1 MLVALGGADRITCRG
16 SQHVKLLRYGPVG
29 AEKPGLLDD
38 EGTIRDLS
46 AVVPDIE
53 GSTLA
58 PERLAALAKLD
69 PASLPAVDGSPR
81 LGPPVA
87 GVGKLLCIGLN
98 YSDHAAETGAPIP
111 EEPILF
117 MKSTTSIIGPN
128 DDVILPRGSRKG
140 DWEAELGVV
149 IGTRARYVEEAD
161 AFDYIAG
168 YCVFNDVSERH
179 YQLEGTGQWVKGKS
193 ADTFAPFGPWMVT
206 RDEVP
211 DPQNLHI
218 WLEVDGKRYQD
229 GSTRT
234 MIFPVA
240 HLVSYVSRY
249 MTLEPGDIIPTGT
262 PPGVGLGQ
270 KPPVF
275 LAPGNVMRLGIEGL
289 GEQQQK
295 VLAHPDD

>member
-1 MLVALGGADRITCRG
+1 
-16 SQHVKLLRYGPVG
+16 LLRYGPAG
-29 AEKPGLLDD
+29 AEKPGLLDA
-38 EGTIRDLS
+38 EGSIRDLS
-46 AVVPDIE
+46 AHVPDIH
-53 GSTLA
+53 GAALA
-58 PERLAALAKLD
+58 PATLEELAALDTAG
-69 PASLPAVDGSPR
+69 LPAVAGNVR

-98 YSDHAAETGAPIP
+98 YRDHAEETGAPIP

-128 DDVILPRGSRKG
+128 DDVVLPRGSLKG
-140 DWEAELGVV
+140 DWEVELGVV
-149 IGTRARYVEEAD
+149 IGARARYVDEAD
-161 AFDYIAG
+161 ALEHVAG

-179 YQLEGTGQWVKGKS
+179 FQLEGTGQWVKGKS
-193 ADTFAPFGPWMVT
+193 ADTFAPFGPYLVT
-206 RDEVP
+206 RDQVP
-211 DPQNLHI
+211 DPQDLHL

-234 MIFPVA
+234 MIFSVA

-262 PPGVGLGQ
+262 PPGVGLGL

-275 LAPGNVMRLGIEGL
+275 LKPGNVMRVGIDGL
-289 GEQQQK
+289 GEQQQR
-295 VLAHPDD
+295 VVAHPDD

>member
-1 MLVALGGADRITCRG
+1 
-16 SQHVKLLRYGPVG
+16 LLRYGPAG
-29 AEKPGLLDD
+29 EEKPGLLDA

-46 AVVPDIE
+46 AHVTDID
-53 GSTLA
+53 GAVLA
-58 PERLAALAKLD
+58 PEKLAELAALDTA
-69 PASLPAVDGSPR
+69 ALPAVGGDPR

-98 YSDHAAETGAPIP
+98 YRDHAEETGMAIP

-117 MKSTTSIIGPN
+117 MKATTSIVGPN
-128 DDVILPRGSRKG
+128 DDVMLPKGSKKG
-140 DWEAELGVV
+140 DWETELGVV
-149 IGTRARYVEEAD
+149 IGSRARYVDEAN
-161 AFDYIAG
+161 ALDYVAG

-179 YQLEGTGQWVKGKS
+179 FQLEGTGQWVKGKS
-193 ADTFAPFGPWMVT
+193 ADTFAPFGPYMVT

-211 DPQNLHI
+211 DPQDLDM

-234 MIFPVA
+234 MIFAVA
-240 HLVSYVSRY
+240 NLVSYVSRY

-262 PPGVGLGQ
+262 PPGVGVGQ

-275 LAPGNVMRLGIEGL
+275 LKPGNVMRLGIAGL
-289 GEQQQK
+289 GEQQQR
-295 VLAHPDD
+295 VVAHPDD

>member
-1 MLVALGGADRITCRG
+1 M
-16 SQHVKLLRYGPVG
+16 KLLRYGPAG
-29 AEKPGLLDD
+29 AEKPGLLDA

-46 AVVPDIE
+46 AHIADID
-53 GSTLA
+53 GAALA
-58 PERLAALAKLD
+58 PESLDALARID
-69 PASLPAVDGSPR
+69 PATLPAVDGSPR

-87 GVGKLLCIGLN
+87 NVGKLLCIGLN

-117 MKSTTSIIGPN
+117 MKSTTSIVGPN
-128 DDVILPRGSRKG
+128 DDVVLPRGSRKG
-140 DWEAELGVV
+140 DWEVELGIV
-149 IGTRARYVEEAD
+149 IGKQARYVEEAD
-161 AFDYIAG
+161 AFSHVAG
-168 YCVFNDVSERH
+168 YCVFNDVSERE

-206 RDEVP
+206 RDEIP
-211 DPQNLHI
+211 DPQDLHI
-218 WLEVDGKRYQD
+218 WLEVDGKRFQD

-275 LAPGNVMRLGIEGL
+275 LRPGNVMRLGIDGL
-289 GEQQQK
+289 GEQQQT
-295 VLAHPDD
+295 VHAHPND

>member
-1 MLVALGGADRITCRG
+1 M
-16 SQHVKLLRYGPVG
+16 KLLRYGPAG
-29 AEKPGLLDD
+29 AEKPGLLDG

-46 AVVPDIE
+46 AHVSDID
-53 GSTLA
+53 GAALA
-58 PERLAALAKLD
+58 PTKLEALAKLD
-69 PASLPAVDGSPR
+69 MASLPAVDGNPR

-98 YSDHAAETGAPIP
+98 YRDHAEETGSPIP
-111 EEPILF
+111 DEPILF
-117 MKSTTSIIGPN
+117 MKSTTAIIGPD

-140 DWEAELGVV
+140 DWEAELGIV
-149 IGTRARYVEEAD
+149 IGSRASYVDEAD
-161 AFDYIAG
+161 ALDYVAG
-168 YCVFNDVSERH
+168 YCVCNDVSERE

-193 ADTFAPFGPWMVT
+193 ADTFAPIGPWMVT
-206 RDEVP
+206 RDEIP
-211 DPQNLHI
+211 DPQDLHV
-218 WLEVDGKRYQD
+218 WLEVDGKRFQD

-234 MIFPVA
+234 MIFPVV
-240 HLVSYVSRY
+240 HLISYVSRY

-275 LAPGNVMRLGIEGL
+275 LKPGNVMRVGIDGL
-289 GEQQQK
+289 GEQQQN

>member
-1 MLVALGGADRITCRG
+1 M
-16 SQHVKLLRYGPVG
+16 KLLRYGPAG
-29 AEKPGLLDD
+29 AEKPGLLDSD
-38 EGTIRDLS
+38 GTIRDLS
-46 AVVPDIE
+46 AHVNDID
-53 GSTLA
+53 GSALA
-58 PERLAALAKLD
+58 PTELSRLAALD
-69 PASLPAVDGSPR
+69 VSTLPAVSTNAR
-81 LGPPVA
+81 LGPPVT

-98 YSDHAAETGAPIP
+98 YRDHAEETGAPIP
-111 EEPILF
+111 AEPILF
-117 MKSTTSIIGPN
+117 MKATTSISGPN
-128 DDVILPRGSRKG
+128 DDVMLPKGSLKG

-149 IGTRARYVEEAD
+149 IGTRARYVEESRALEHV
-161 AFDYIAG
+161 AG

-179 YQLEGTGQWVKGKS
+179 FQLEGTGQWVKGKS
-193 ADTFAPFGPWMVT
+193 ADTFAPFGPYLVT

-211 DPQNLHI
+211 DPQNLHL

-229 GSTRT
+229 GNTRT
-234 MIFPVA
+234 MIFSVA

-275 LAPGNVMRLGIEGL
+275 LKPGNVMRVGIDGL

-295 VLAHPDD
+295 VIAHPDD

>member
-1 MLVALGGADRITCRG
+1 M
-16 SQHVKLLRYGPVG
+16 KLLRYGPAG
-29 AEKPGLLDD
+29 DETPGLLDAD
-38 EGTIRDLS
+38 GTIRDLS
-46 AVVPDIE
+46 AHVPDID
-53 GSTLA
+53 GAALA
-58 PERLAALAKLD
+58 PSKLKELAALD
-69 PASLPAVDGSPR
+69 TSSLPAVHASPR
-81 LGPPVA
+81 LGPPVT

-98 YSDHAAETGAPIP
+98 YRDHAEETGAPIP

-149 IGTRARYVEEAD
+149 IGTRARYVDEAN
-161 AFDYIAG
+161 ALEYVAG

-193 ADTFAPFGPWMVT
+193 ADTFAPFGPYVVT

-211 DPQNLHI
+211 DPQDLHL
-218 WLEVDGKRYQD
+218 WLEVDGKRCQD

-234 MIFPVA
+234 MIFTVA

-249 MTLEPGDIIPTGT
+249 MTLEPADIIPTGT
-262 PPGVGLGQ
+262 PHGAGLGQ

-275 LAPGNVMRLGIEGL
+275 LKPGHVMRLGIDGL
-289 GEQQQK
+289 GEQEQK

>member
-1 MLVALGGADRITCRG
+1 M
-16 SQHVKLLRYGPVG
+16 KLLRYGPAG
-29 AEKPGLLDD
+29 AEKPGLLDA

-46 AVVPDIE
+46 GHLPDID
-53 GSTLA
+53 GASLA
-58 PERLAALAKLD
+58 PAKLQELAALDTAG
-69 PASLPAVDGSPR
+69 LPAVDGNPR

-98 YSDHAAETGAPIP
+98 YRDHAKETGAPIP

-128 DDVILPRGSRKG
+128 DEVVLPRGSLKC
-140 DWEAELGVV
+140 DWEVELGVV
-149 IGTRARYVEEAD
+149 IGSRARYVDEENALGHV
-161 AFDYIAG
+161 AG

-179 YQLEGTGQWVKGKS
+179 FQLEGTGQWVKGKS
-193 ADTFAPFGPWMVT
+193 ADTFAPFGPYMVT

-211 DPQNLHI
+211 DPQDLHL

-234 MIFPVA
+234 MIFSVA

-249 MTLEPGDIIPTGT
+249 MTLVPGDIIPTGT
-262 PPGVGLGQ
+262 PPGVGLGL

-275 LAPGNVMRLGIEGL
+275 LKPGNVMRAGIDGL
-289 GEQQQK
+289 GEQELR
-295 VLAHPDD
+295 VVAHSDG

>member
-1 MLVALGGADRITCRG
+1 
-16 SQHVKLLRYGPVG
+16 VKLLRYGPAG
-29 AEKPGLLDD
+29 AEKPGLLDA

-46 AVVPDIE
+46 AHVSDID
-53 GSTLA
+53 G
-58 PERLAALAKLD
+58 AALAPAKLEELGALD
-69 PASLPAVDGSPR
+69 TSSLPVVDGNTR

-87 GVGKLLCIGLN
+87 RVGKLLCIGLN
-98 YSDHAAETGAPIP
+98 YRDHAEETGAPIP

-128 DDVILPRGSRKG
+128 DDVVLPRGSLKG
-140 DWEAELGVV
+140 DWEVELGVV
-149 IGTRARYVEEAD
+149 IGTRASYVDEAD
-161 AFDYIAG
+161 ALEHVAG

-179 YQLEGTGQWVKGKS
+179 FQLEGTGQWVKGKS
-193 ADTFAPFGPWMVT
+193 ADSFAPFGPYLVT
-206 RDEVP
+206 RNEVP
-211 DPQNLHI
+211 DAQDLHL

-234 MIFPVA
+234 MIFSVV

-262 PPGVGLGQ
+262 PPGVGLGR

-275 LAPGNVMRLGIEGL
+275 LKPGNVMRVGIDGL
-289 GEQQQK
+289 GEQEQK
-295 VLAHPDD
+295 VVAHRDD